1 MANWKMA
8 KIGDFMFERQG
19 RYKPDMSE
27 ISGLCRI
34 GKIDFSG
41 NFHIANKPSK
51 TDMILI
57 KRGDLVISGINVAK
71 GALGVYDG
79 DEDVTATIHYSS
91 YTFDEDKISVEYFKR
106 FLKSPLFI
114 QLLKE
119 QVKGGIKTEIKP
131 KHLLP
136 LEIPLPSKV
145 EQLSILNRFQRI
157 EKEDIEL
164 KFELTHQQILLKKLR
179 QQIFQEAIEGKLT
192 ADWRAKNPDIEP
204 ASALLKRIA
213 AEKAQLIKD
222 RKIKAQKPLPPI
234 SDEEK
239 PFKLPPGWEWCRLG
253 DIAISYEAGKSFKC
267 TDREVSGNEWG
278 VIKTSAV
285 TSAVFVESENKFY
298 QESAPKDE
306 SKKIAVGD
314 LVFCRASGSKG
325 LAGKCCIVNN
335 IIKNLLLSDKTPR
348 LRLSSLVKNKFI
360 FFHNETEHTGKYYSS
375 LNTEKSTSMN
385 NITKDQLFCKPVPL
399 PSLSEQCTIATKIE
413 KLLTLCDQLQIQ
425 INQNQSH
432 AEQLMQAVLKEA
444 FSNNSASTV
453 AASQSEAISA

>member
-19 RYKPDMSE
+19 RYKPNTSK

-34 GKIDFSG
+34 DKIDFSG

-79 DEDVTATIHYSS
+79 DEAVTATIHYSS

-164 KFELTHQQILLKKLR
+164 KFELNHQKTLLKKLR
-179 QQIFQEAIEGKLT
+179 QQILQEAIEGKLT
-192 ADWRAKNPDIEP
+192 ADWRVQNPDVEP
-204 ASALLKRIA
+204 ARSGESGGTRRGVLGPGSTRAREEDRRRCATRVLRIGRHRERRETGHLHRPA
-213 AEKAQLIKD
+213 RPRRRLDRRAEGA
-222 RKIKAQKPLPPI
+222 
-234 SDEEK
+234 
-239 PFKLPPGWEWCRLG
+239 
-253 DIAISYEAGKSFKC
+253 
-267 TDREVSGNEWG
+267 
-278 VIKTSAV
+278 
-285 TSAVFVESENKFY
+285 
-298 QESAPKDE
+298 
-306 SKKIAVGD
+306 
-314 LVFCRASGSKG
+314 
-325 LAGKCCIVNN
+325 
-335 IIKNLLLSDKTPR
+335 
-348 LRLSSLVKNKFI
+348 
-360 FFHNETEHTGKYYSS
+360 
-375 LNTEKSTSMN
+375 
-385 NITKDQLFCKPVPL
+385 
-399 PSLSEQCTIATKIE
+399 
-413 KLLTLCDQLQIQ
+413 
-425 INQNQSH
+425 
-432 AEQLMQAVLKEA
+432 
-444 FSNNSASTV
+444 
-453 AASQSEAISA
+453 